1 MVAPSNAATKCTS
14 HLIPVSSSDV
24 FDDSAFQGAFLS
36 VDTSSS
42 PQALI
47 NDRQSSF
54 LYLVTQGAD
63 QVQWQTPPLPTSS
76 SSSSEINSHP
86 KNCFQESLTGF
97 LILPHTM
104 VQQLTHTNTYFSST
118 AGLVD
123 SGRLVRQYGV
133 QLN

>member
-63 QVQWQTPPLPTSS
+63 QFTAFEYLLEEEQAAKY
-76 SSSSEINSHP
+76 NGKHHH
-86 KNCFQESLTGF
+86 F
-97 LILPHTM
+97 LL
-104 VQQLTHTNTYFSST
+104 LLLLLLRST
-118 AGLVD
+118 VIQRIVFRRAL
-123 SGRLVRQYGV
+123 LAF
-133 QLN
+133 